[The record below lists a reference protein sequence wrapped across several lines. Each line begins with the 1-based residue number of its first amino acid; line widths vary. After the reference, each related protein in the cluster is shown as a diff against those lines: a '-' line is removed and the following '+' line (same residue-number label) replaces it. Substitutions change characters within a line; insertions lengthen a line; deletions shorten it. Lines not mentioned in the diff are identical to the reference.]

1 MKTIL
6 IEEPGKVV
14 IEEHEKPVRKPG
26 EVLLKI
32 LYGGICGSD
41 LGTYRGTFAYA
52 SYPRVPGHE
61 FSGEIVE
68 IDENDRGL
76 KPGMI
81 VTVNPYFNDGTCYS
95 CQRGLLN
102 CCEHNETMGAQRDG
116 AFSEYVSVPI
126 ERVYDG
132 KGLPA
137 KTLALIEPFCIS
149 WHGVSRA
156 NVKEGDKV
164 LVVGAGTIGV
174 LAANAAKARGAEVY
188 IADIAK
194 EKLDYAVDTFQLK
207 GSILNTSKEKL
218 EEEVQRIT
226 NGNGFDVT
234 IEAVGLPSTFQ
245 NCIDCAAYGGRVVLI
260 GVGKKNLDFN
270 FTIIQKKEL
279 NIFGSRNALKKD
291 FLELIDLVKAGK
303 VRALGASA
311 MYGYQFYNMQLAAR
325 DNGWTP
331 FSAMENHYNLLYRE
345 DERELLPICK
355 QMKVSLMPYSPLAA
369 GHLAR
374 PQWKSESLRGTTDR
388 VAMGKYDKTEAEDMQ
403 IVKRVAELAEKYNCK
418 MSQIAIAWQWA
429 KGILSPI
436 IGATKTQSLD
446 DSAGAF
452 DIKLTAEDLAYLEE
466 PYVPH
471 EIVGAIDKNPAQGV
485 ILLDEKK

>member
-14 IEEHEKPVRKPG
+14 IKEHEKPVRKPG

-194 EKLDYAVDTFQLK
+194 EKLDYAVNTFQLK

-218 EEEVQRIT
+218 EEEVRRIT

-234 IEAVGLPSTFQ
+234 IEA
-245 NCIDCAAYGGRVVLI
+245 
-260 GVGKKNLDFN
+260 VGKKNLDFN

-303 VRALGASA
+303 VDL
-311 MYGYQFYNMQLAAR
+311 
-325 DNGWTP
+325 
-331 FSAMENHYNLLYRE
+331 E
-345 DERELLPICK
+345 K
-355 QMKVSLMPYSPLAA
+355 
-369 GHLAR
+369 
-374 PQWKSESLRGTTDR
+374 
-388 VAMGKYDKTEAEDMQ
+388 
-403 IVKRVAELAEKYNCK
+403 IVTNTYK
-418 MSQIAIAWQWA
+418 
-429 KGILSPI
+429 
-436 IGATKTQSLD
+436 
-446 DSAGAF
+446 
-452 DIKLTAEDLAYLEE
+452 
-466 PYVPH
+466 
-471 EIVGAIDKNPAQGV
+471 
-485 ILLDEKK
+485 LDEADKAFKEFSENAGSMLKVVIDFTK

>member
-6 IEEPGKVV
+6 IEVPGKVV
-14 IEEHEKPVRKPG
+14 IKEQEKPIRKPG

-156 NVKEGDKV
+156 NVKEGDT
-164 LVVGAGTIGV
+164 GIW
-174 LAANAAKARGAEVY
+174 RRRW
-188 IADIAK
+188 
-194 EKLDYAVDTFQLK
+194 
-207 GSILNTSKEKL
+207 L
-218 EEEVQRIT
+218 EFGHALRK
-226 NGNGFDVT
+226 
-234 IEAVGLPSTFQ
+234 
-245 NCIDCAAYGGRVVLI
+245 GGR
-260 GVGKKNLDFN
+260 
-270 FTIIQKKEL
+270 T
-279 NIFGSRNALKKD
+279 
-291 FLELIDLVKAGK
+291 
-303 VRALGASA
+303 RAFPHIAPA
-311 MYGYQFYNMQLAAR
+311 EERAAQ
-325 DNGWTP
+325 T
-331 FSAMENHYNLLYRE
+331 L
-345 DERELLPICK
+345 EREVEK
-355 QMKVSLMPYSPLAA
+355 A
-369 GHLAR
+369 
-374 PQWKSESLRGTTDR
+374 LR
-388 VAMGKYDKTEAEDMQ
+388 
-403 IVKRVAELAEKYNCK
+403 
-418 MSQIAIAWQWA
+418 
-429 KGILSPI
+429 
-436 IGATKTQSLD
+436 
-446 DSAGAF
+446 
-452 DIKLTAEDLAYLEE
+452 
-466 PYVPH
+466 
-471 EIVGAIDKNPAQGV
+471 
-485 ILLDEKK
+485 